1 MNLEKCS
8 QESRKS
14 WRKCIGCDESLKR
27 EEKKALVENDFEK
40 RAAGS
45 LVKFANLNFDN
56 M

>member
-14 WRKCIGCDESLKR
+14 WRKCIGCDER
-27 EEKKALVENDFEK
+27 KKALVENDFEK